1 MKNKALI
8 FKRVDVNKIE
18 YEEWKTRVQRAVT
31 SIIKYSDHTI
41 TTTTLFMYIL
51 AGLDEYFKDIYI
63 NMINEIYNTSIKTWS
78 ETKRFLHKHKLN
90 KK

>member
-1 MKNKALI
+1 MKNKAII
-8 FKRVDVNKIE
+8 FKRVDVNNIE
-18 YEEWKTRVQRAVT
+18 YEEWKARVQRAIT

-63 NMINEIYNTSIKTWS
+63 NMVNEIYNTSIKTWS
-78 ETKRFLHKHKLN
+78 ETKRFLYKHKLN